1 MNSEIFIDWYDNT
14 FIPEV
19 KKRQNDIG
27 KQENLL
33 LLLDNAPTHPSAEL
47 LERENGK
54 FKVKFLPSNVTSLLQ
69 PMDQSIIETLK
80 RIYRK
85 QLLRRLLSVDE
96 DNVEVVLSFFKEMN
110 LKECCYMVVDA
121 WDLIEKKTLNKA
133 WNRVHNRENENLIT
147 NMDDSILEDINDLM
161 LKIQICQ
168 DCDEDDM
175 KEWITCDSN
184 DQGFQIMSDDEIV
197 ENILQINEQQE
208 MQEDET
214 EENIDIE
221 NDAGPSHDE
230 ALQALE
236 TALSGLKNK
245 QRVIL

>member
-1 MNSEIFIDWYDNT
+1 
-14 FIPEV
+14 
-19 KKRQNDIG
+19 
-27 KQENLL
+27 
-33 LLLDNAPTHPSAEL
+33 
-47 LERENGK
+47 
-54 FKVKFLPSNVTSLLQ
+54 
-69 PMDQSIIETLK
+69 
-80 RIYRK
+80 
-85 QLLRRLLSVDE
+85 
-96 DNVEVVLSFFKEMN
+96 
-110 LKECCYMVVDA
+110 MVVDA

-133 WNRVHNRENENLIT
+133 WNRVLHRENENLIT
-147 NMDDSILEDINDLM
+147 NTYDSILEDINELM

-168 DCDEDDM
+168 YCDEDDM

-214 EENIDIE
+214 EENIDME

-236 TALSGLKNK
+236 TALKWFEK
-245 QRVIL
+245 QTE